1 MATDK
6 GQAGAAALTMQ
17 ASKGPEGSATA
28 RPPQSTFN
36 PCQSPHS
43 GGLAQSEQASPSV
56 WGAVK

>member
-28 RPPQSTFN
+28 RPPQFTFN

-43 GGLAQSEQASPSV
+43 GGLAQSEQAGPSV
-56 WGAVK
+56 